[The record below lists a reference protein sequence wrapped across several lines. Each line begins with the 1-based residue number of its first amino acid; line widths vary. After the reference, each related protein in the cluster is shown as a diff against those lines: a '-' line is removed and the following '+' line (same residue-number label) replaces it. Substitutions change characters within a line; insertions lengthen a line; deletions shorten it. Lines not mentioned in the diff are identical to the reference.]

1 MSALDRISPRLRR
14 REDRPAEGAQ
24 RTSARE
30 NGLLPRRRKRALYV
44 AGMLVAA
51 AVVFYA
57 LNAVYG
63 FTASSSSAASA
74 RLTATAKRGIV
85 QSSVSATG
93 NVTEATSASAN
104 FATSGTITAVYASI
118 GEHVKAGQALGKI
131 DPTTARNTLT
141 SAEANLATA
150 KSQLASAE
158 SGLTAAQRYANT
170 VSLLQ
175 ARQTLATDEQQLSAD
190 KTALATAKAQLA
202 SDAKLGFPPSSATS
216 SGSST
221 TGSASTSAG
230 ATSTGS
236 AGTGSAGSG
245 SAGGAGSGGTGS
257 AGGTGSSG
265 TGSTGGAGSGGTGSS
280 PPSGAAVTSSAEV
293 ASAANAT
300 LGASTGST
308 GATST
313 PVPGPTVA
321 TGSASAVS
329 TSTAALNGTVN
340 PGGLDTTYYFEYG
353 TSPTNLSS
361 TTASADAGSGS
372 GPVPV
377 SVPVSGLA
385 PGQSYYFA
393 LVATN
398 SAGTNDGSLALFA
411 ATAATP
417 VATTGQASSIGST
430 TATLGGTVNPGALVT
445 TDYFEYGTSATN
457 LSSRTATFNDGSGS
471 GSVSRTSTLHG
482 LKPNTTYEFRL
493 VATNSSGTSTG
504 VQQPF
509 TTTAASKP
517 MVVTGS
523 ASGALTSSVT
533 LSGSVNPAGTD
544 TKYWFEYGMTS
555 KYGAKT
561 RVVDAGSGTTAAA
574 VSATVTGLRPNTRY
588 LFRVVARNGFGTSI
602 GLGQVAPTAASSRS
616 ADEQVVTTAEQTVQR
631 QEATVAT
638 AQASLA
644 ETEATIAAS
653 ETPSTATIA
662 QDQATVAA
670 NEATVASD
678 QQALGETTLRAP
690 IAGTVTASTAT
701 VGATASGSG
710 SSITA
715 ADASTSSSSTSGGGS
730 STPSAASSSSSSS
743 SSGALFTIKSL
754 GQLEIVAGFAE
765 ADATKIAV
773 GQPATITFPALTNT
787 EVAGRV
793 SAVSLT
799 STTVS
804 NVVTYYETI
813 VLINPPS
820 TVKEGMTA
828 DVSVVDQTATNALYV
843 PSAAVTTGG
852 TSSTIEVLRN
862 GKTTVTRVVTGL
874 VGNSDTQIVSG
885 LKAGDV
891 VVEPTASVTSTG
903 AGSSSSAGPGGAS
916 GFPGGGF
923 PGGGLGGGGLGG

>member
-1 MSALDRISPRLRR
+1 M
-14 REDRPAEGAQ
+14 
-24 RTSARE
+24 
-30 NGLLPRRRKRALYV
+30 
-44 AGMLVAA
+44 
-51 AVVFYA
+51 
-57 LNAVYG
+57 
-63 FTASSSSAASA
+63 
-74 RLTATAKRGIV
+74 
-85 QSSVSATG
+85 
-93 NVTEATSASAN
+93 
-104 FATSGTITAVYASI
+104 
-118 GEHVKAGQALGKI
+118 
-131 DPTTARNTLT
+131 
-141 SAEANLATA
+141 
-150 KSQLASAE
+150 
-158 SGLTAAQRYANT
+158 
-170 VSLLQ
+170 
-175 ARQTLATDEQQLSAD
+175 
-190 KTALATAKAQLA
+190 
-202 SDAKLGFPPSSATS
+202 
-216 SGSST
+216 
-221 TGSASTSAG
+221 
-230 ATSTGS
+230 
-236 AGTGSAGSG
+236 
-245 SAGGAGSGGTGS
+245 
-257 AGGTGSSG
+257 
-265 TGSTGGAGSGGTGSS
+265 
-280 PPSGAAVTSSAEV
+280 
-293 ASAANAT
+293 
-300 LGASTGST
+300 
-308 GATST
+308 
-313 PVPGPTVA
+313 
-321 TGSASAVS
+321 
-329 TSTAALNGTVN
+329 
-340 PGGLDTTYYFEYG
+340 
-353 TSPTNLSS
+353 
-361 TTASADAGSGS
+361 
-372 GPVPV
+372 
-377 SVPVSGLA
+377 SGLA

-457 LSSRTATFNDGSGS
+457 VSSRTATFNDGSGS

-504 VQQPF
+504 VEQTF
-509 TTTAASKP
+509 RTTAASKP
-517 MVVTGS
+517 VVVTGS

-544 TKYWFEYGMTS
+544 TKYWFEYGTTS
-555 KYGAKT
+555 MYGSKT

-602 GLGQVAPTAASSRS
+602 GLGEVAPTAASSRS
-616 ADEQVVTTAEQTVQR
+616 ADEQAVTTDEQTVQR

-662 QDQATVAA
+662 QDQATVVA

-701 VGATASGSG
+701 VGATASGGG

-743 SSGALFTIKSL
+743 SSGSGLFTIKSL

-820 TVKEGMTA
+820 TVKDGMTA

-843 PSAAVTTGG
+843 PSAAVTTSG
-852 TSSTIEVLRN
+852 TSSTVSVLQN
-862 GKTTVTRVVTGL
+862 GQTTTTRVVTGL

-903 AGSSSSAGPGGAS
+903 AGSSSSAGAGGPS

-923 PGGGLGGGGLGG
+923 PGGGGLGGGGLGG

>member
-1 MSALDRISPRLRR
+1 
-14 REDRPAEGAQ
+14 
-24 RTSARE
+24 
-30 NGLLPRRRKRALYV
+30 
-44 AGMLVAA
+44 MLVAA

-74 RLTATAKRGIV
+74 QLTATAKRGIV

-118 GEHVKAGQALGKI
+118 GEHVKAGQALAKI
-131 DPTTARNTLT
+131 DPTSARNTLT

-150 KSQLASAE
+150 TSQLASAE

-175 ARQTLATDEQQLSAD
+175 AKQTLATDEQQLSAD

-221 TGSASTSAG
+221 TGSGSST
-230 ATSTGS
+230 T
-236 AGTGSAGSG
+236 GSG
-245 SAGGAGSGGTGS
+245 SSTTGSGSSTTGS
-257 AGGTGSSG
+257 GSSTGTGSSG
-265 TGSTGGAGSGGTGSS
+265 TGSSGGAGSGGTGSS
-280 PPSGAAVTSSAEV
+280 PPSGSASAAV

-300 LGASTGST
+300 LDASTGST

-313 PVPGPTVA
+313 PAAGPTVA
-321 TGSASAVS
+321 TGSASVVS
-329 TSTAALNGTVN
+329 TSTATLNGTVN

-353 TSPTNLSS
+353 TSPTSLSS

-504 VQQPF
+504 VQQTF

-517 MVVTGS
+517 VVVTGS

-544 TKYWFEYGMTS
+544 TKYWFEYGTTS

-574 VSATVTGLRPNTRY
+574 VSATVTGLRPNTTY

-616 ADEQVVTTAEQTVQR
+616 ADEQAVTTAEQTVQR

-670 NEATVASD
+670 NEATIASD

-715 ADASTSSSSTSGGGS
+715 ADASTSSSSTSGSGS
-730 STPSAASSSSSSS
+730 STPASSSSSSS
-743 SSGALFTIKSL
+743 SSGSALFTIKSL
-754 GQLEIVAGFAE
+754 RQLEIVAGFAE

-852 TSSTIEVLRN
+852 TSSTVEVLHN

-903 AGSSSSAGPGGAS
+903 AGSSSAAGAGGAS

-923 PGGGLGGGGLGG
+923 PGGGGLGGGGLGG